1 MISAS
6 DSDTELRHIPKC
18 AQHMYVYILVLIN
31 LWSSPKDL
39 EAAGPSKRRKA
50 GKSKMKAHK
59 ANGSKNPVPEKEPD
73 GVYPGA
79 FEVKGKS
86 RLKNKDNSHPSTHH
100 PAEIVI
106 LMKNGTA
113 TKDYLSA
120 VTKALIE
127 AKLSQ
132 LGPMDGAP
140 PTQIRE
146 TSLEEGKVV
155 VKFWDKT
162 SKNFAIKAINKGG
175 QYKSV
180 AQEGRLRMTFTVTAL
195 NADTPLRA

>member
-1 MISAS
+1 M
-6 DSDTELRHIPKC
+6 
-18 AQHMYVYILVLIN
+18 
-31 LWSSPKDL
+31 
-39 EAAGPSKRRKA
+39 
-50 GKSKMKAHK
+50 
-59 ANGSKNPVPEKEPD
+59 
-73 GVYPGA
+73 
-79 FEVKGKS
+79 
-86 RLKNKDNSHPSTHH
+86 KNKDNSHPSTHH
-100 PAEIVI
+100 PSEIVI
-106 LMKNGTA
+106 LVTNVTA

-155 VKFWDKT
+155 VKVWDKA

-195 NADTPLRA
+195 NADTATRP